1 MLRVGAVNYLNTK
14 PLIEGLTEFA
24 PTVRLSLDLP
34 SRLADQM
41 AAGELDVG
49 LIPVVEFFRAKNY
62 SMVPGCSI
70 SSRGPVLSV
79 TLFSRVPW
87 DEIRSVSLDEGSR
100 TSAALTK
107 VLLTSPVTREPTASE
122 PDAERARRWL
132 AANRVDYHPLPITA
146 DPNDASTDA
155 VLLIGDRAMK
165 ACLPG
170 FEFSYDLGAEWFDRT
185 GLPMVFAVWA
195 VRPGVDLGEAEHA
208 FVKAKRFGLSRAGVI
223 AEREAK
229 LLGLDPGYVRRYFDT
244 IIRYDLGEPELT
256 GLKRYHQ
263 LTAALGLTPEGV
275 DLVRYHRPHSEQSR

>member
-24 PTVRLSLDLP
+24 PNVRLSLDLP

-41 AAGELDVG
+41 ATGELDVG

-62 SMVPGCSI
+62 SIVPGCSI

-87 DEIRSVSLDEGSR
+87 DQIRSVSLDEGSR

-107 VLLTSPVTREPTASE
+107 VLLSNPVGAHPLGHPQGVPLQNIT
-122 PDAERARRWL
+122 
-132 AANRVDYHPLPITA
+132 YHPLPITA
-146 DPNDASTDA
+146 AAEDVSTDA

-185 GLPMVFAVWA
+185 SLPMVFAVWA
-195 VRPGVDLGEAEHA
+195 VRPGIDLGEAEHA
-208 FVKAKRFGLSRAGVI
+208 FVKAKKHGLSRAGVI

-229 LLGLDPGYVRRYFDT
+229 ALGLDPGYVRRYFDT
-244 IIRYDLGEPELT
+244 IIRYDLGEPELA
-256 GLKRYHQ
+256 GLRRYYQ
-263 LTAALGLTPEGV
+263 LATELGLAPEGV
-275 DLVRYHRPHSEQSR
+275 DIVRYHRSHSEQSR

>member
-24 PTVRLSLDLP
+24 PGVRLSLDLP

-62 SMVPGCSI
+62 SIVPGCSI

-87 DEIRSVSLDEGSR
+87 DQIRSVSLDEGSR

-107 VLLTSPVTREPTASE
+107 VLLATPVCRELTASE
-122 PDAERARRWL
+122 SEHAHARRWL
-132 AANRVDYHPLPITA
+132 AANRVEYHPLPITA
-146 DPNDASTDA
+146 DPNATTTDA

-195 VRPGVDLGEAEHA
+195 VRPGVDLGDTEHA
-208 FVKAKRFGLSRAGVI
+208 FVRAKKHGLSRAGVI

-229 LLGLDPGYVRRYFDT
+229 RLGLDPGYCRRYFDT
-244 IIRYDLGEPELT
+244 IIRYDLGEPELA
-256 GLKRYHQ
+256 GLRRYYQ
-263 LTAALGLTPEGV
+263 LTSELNLAPQGV
-275 DLVRYHRPHSEQSR
+275 DLVRDHRPHPEQSR